1 MSFGLRAGIC
11 LILAKAQGTNAK
23 TATDQGEHL
32 GRKAGKN
39 KKGMLPPRSPQK
51 TPSLTTDQG
60 LNMSNLAM
68 KSKIRG

>member
-23 TATDQGEHL
+23 APTNQGEHL
-32 GRKAGKN
+32 GRKTGKS
-39 KKGMLPPRSPQK
+39 KKGMLPRSPQK